1 MGRCAIKH
9 VNKSSEEIKMSRK
22 VRRATVISTTAIAP
36 HLKRLVVGSD
46 EFHDFPADQQGAY
59 VKVLLPHAGQ
69 DEVEID
75 LKAANPAPKRSYTIR
90 AIDTINHTITLDFVV
105 NQHRGIATDWAKQ
118 AKLGDKLAIA
128 GPGPKKLDDFSHSQ
142 YLMIADLTSVNAIN
156 GYLQQLPA
164 TADVDVIIHVTDSQD
179 IIKLDTIEA
188 HTKHR
193 IKWLVT
199 TEPQIELVEQVTH
212 CLNQYMGTPLIFMGL
227 EGSLVRTIQNLAKEQ
242 FAIPSAKIVCSAYW
256 KRGIDADGKPTL

>member
-1 MGRCAIKH
+1 MTR
-9 VNKSSEEIKMSRK
+9 R
-22 VRRATVISTTAIAP
+22 VRRATVISTAEIAP
-36 HLKRLVVGSD
+36 HLRRLVVGSD
-46 EFHDFPADQQGAY
+46 EFYDFPADQVGTY
-59 VKVLLPHAGQ
+59 VKVLLPHYGQ
-69 DEVEID
+69 NDVEID

-118 AKLGDKLAIA
+118 AKPGDKLAIA
-128 GPGPKKLDDFSHSQ
+128 GPGPKKLTDFSQSQ
-142 YLMIADLTSVNAIN
+142 YLLIADLTSVNAVN

-164 TADVDVIIHVTDSQD
+164 TADVDVIIHVADSQD

-188 HTKHR
+188 HTKHH

-199 TEPQIELVEQVTH
+199 TKPQSELVAKIESY
-212 CLNQYMGTPLIFMGL
+212 LNQYTEKPLIFMGL

-242 FAIPSAKIVCSAYW
+242 FAIPSEKIVCSAYW
-256 KRGIDADGKPTL
+256 KRGIDADGKPAPYA